1 MEISI
6 TITEV
11 AKAHILE
18 LLKKQPLFDAKF
30 RLYVS
35 LSRANG
41 FEYACTFDDLVND
54 DDLVLNYQVQ
64 DKNFDILIDSMSF
77 QYINGAF
84 VDCKTHEGQEGLII
98 SNPNAGK
105 VEGENAV

>member
-1 MEISI
+1 MDRGNSMG
-6 TITEV
+6 
-11 AKAHILE
+11 
-18 LLKKQPLFDAKF
+18 
-30 RLYVS
+30 Y
-35 LSRANG
+35 
-41 FEYACTFDDLVND
+41 Y
-54 DDLVLNYQVQ
+54 LNSVQ